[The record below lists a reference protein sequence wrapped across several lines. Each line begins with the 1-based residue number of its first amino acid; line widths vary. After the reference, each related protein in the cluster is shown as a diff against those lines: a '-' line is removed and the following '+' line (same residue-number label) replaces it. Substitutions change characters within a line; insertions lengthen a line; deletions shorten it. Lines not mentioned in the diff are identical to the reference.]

1 MYRAFNAVFG
11 KVGRIAS
18 PDVVVQLVR
27 DLSVCQYYAM
37 VLRYVLP
44 INLILDLFS
53 MLWITVFVRYST
65 LN

>member
-1 MYRAFNAVFG
+1 MLVLKKLEGCPYQ
-11 KVGRIAS
+11 
-18 PDVVVQLVR
+18 VVEK
-27 DLSVCQYYAM
+27 

>member
-1 MYRAFNAVFG
+1 
-11 KVGRIAS
+11 
-18 PDVVVQLVR
+18 
-27 DLSVCQYYAM
+27 M

-53 MLWITVFVRYST
+53 MLLITVFVRYST